1 MACWHTTCLVGVKGQ
16 ARVFGNS
23 NTFILML
30 EVSLF
35 WSPDPALFAVNSC
48 SSFLLG
54 LQTSSLLSTS
64 FWVSLSGFLLT
75 VSLNSLTMVKSLLA
89 QVDISFRLLLT
100 PPQWVICALIL
111 PVSWAE
117 ISAGGKNNV

>member
-1 MACWHTTCLVGVKGQ
+1 
-16 ARVFGNS
+16 
-23 NTFILML
+23 ML
-30 EVSLF
+30 EVSPF
-35 WSPDPALFAVNSC
+35 WSPDPALSAVNSC

-75 VSLNSLTMVKSLLA
+75 ASLNSLTMVKSLFA

-111 PVSWAE
+111 PGSWAV